1 MSKMRKFRFLWL
13 ILLVLIVTA
22 CSVFGPRTFNE
33 DGSDASPFSFEY
45 PPSWEVLHDNGS
57 TWAFKDAEEIEF
69 SDDGQLTGFFA
80 GTVGVGVTILT
91 PEMLVEEYGA
101 SNMLPAEMMDEKYE
115 EFQAM
120 WQASQEGDLEELNR
134 LNGLVSVINQ
144 PPVLVPNVYEPPTAV
159 QYCDKEV
166 VVMKAEDYITS
177 PVFSPFRKSWW
188 GLTIIDD
195 QVIQIVALA
204 DQADE
209 ETFAENFESIIC
221 SLEVHK
227 SE

>member
-1 MSKMRKFRFLWL
+1 MSNMKKFKVFWL
-13 ILLVLIVTA
+13 ILLVLILSA
-22 CSVFGPRTFNE
+22 CGVLGPRTFNE
-33 DGSDASPFSFEY
+33 DGSEGSDFSFEY
-45 PPSWEVLHDNGS
+45 PLGWEVLYDSES
-57 TWAFKDAEEIEF
+57 TWAFKNAEEIEF
-69 SDDGQLTGFFA
+69 SDEGQLTGFFA
-80 GTVGVGVTILT
+80 GTVGVGVAILP
-91 PEMLVEEYGA
+91 PETLVEEYGA
-101 SNMLPAEMMDEKYE
+101 SNMLPTEMMDEKYE

-166 VVMKAEDYITS
+166 IVQKAEDYITS

-188 GLTIIDD
+188 GITIIDD
-195 QVIQIVALA
+195 QVVQIVALA
-204 DQADE
+204 DRADE